1 MLLHRLLQIVNNP
14 KLRPFC
20 AINTLFTSFNLF
32 FFHLIYF
39 SNEYRNLIQFN
50 LPIFKVIFFLK
61 IILQIFVSAS
71 ELLVSTIFHQKGV
84 EDRKKAMGK
93 WMRQRID

>member
-39 SNEYRNLIQFN
+39 FNEYRNLIQFN
-50 LPIFKVIFFLK
+50 LAIFKVFFVQ
-61 IILQIFVSAS
+61 ITLQIFVSAS